1 MNAGRRFARFAA
13 AAAAVA
19 ALIAAV
25 GWVVAPR
32 WGGAGAA
39 AAALV
44 ACAAC
49 FAGSL
54 AGGLVLVTG
63 RSDPQSAAIRVL
75 AAMGAR
81 LVVVVGAVAA
91 AALGGALPLRPLL
104 LWTAL
109 CYVALLA
116 LDTRFAL
123 TAAQAP
129 ADDDD
134 REDEDRGA
142 TEER

>member
-129 ADDDD
+129 ADDD